1 MWISDAVERR
11 LELASFPYG
20 KFDNQRT
27 AYYLCESKH
36 FEIMDISKS
45 SGLIYL
51 SPAIRIIEI
60 DTEGVLCASGDGQ
73 TETLG
78 ENLGS
83 WG

>member
-1 MWISDAVERR
+1 MRQSVDLNLLLFHTE
-11 LELASFPYG
+11 

-36 FEIMDISKS
+36 VEIMDISKS

-51 SPAIRIIEI
+51 SPAIRIIEV

>member
-1 MWISDAVERR
+1 MQIFDAVAYRFQFAVF
-11 LELASFPYG
+11 LYG
-20 KFDNQRT
+20 KFDNQRDVC
-27 AYYLCESKH
+27 YICQSKYV
-36 FEIMDISKS
+36 EIMDVSKS